1 MEKKVE
7 EQFLYDIYGELLTEK
22 QKLILDYYYNDDY
35 NLAEIAE
42 LVHVTRQGVYDSVK
56 RSKSTMETYEQK
68 LGLLQRFLRERALLN
83 ESIGELAGLLEM
95 PSVVADKTLS
105 AELTKIQGKLMKIS
119 ENN

>member
-7 EQFLYDIYGELLTEK
+7 EQFLYDIYGELLTDK

-56 RSKSTMETYEQK
+56 RSKATMETYEEK
-68 LGLLQRFLRERALLN
+68 LGLLQRFLRERRLLN
-83 ESIGELAGLLEM
+83 ESIREIKQLLTEETVKQDAGL
-95 PSVVADKTLS
+95 SS
-105 AELTKIQGKLMKIS
+105 ELVKIQEKLMKIS